1 MPLSLMPRRPEE
13 RVSGGLIHTL
23 PDLARMP
30 LSESVCNTAK
40 DVEAPP
46 SRINP
51 TLVIVCRHGQIQRA
65 NKLDCSLHPHCM
77 RDCQALVGDQQFFRE
92 TPTHEGAPYRT
103 ARHDAHTSASRTLTR
118 DQVQLIA
125 GEPTCESST
134 SKRRDNTIESAAIA
148 KVASKACGMIPER
161 TRGVHT
167 FTGMATAISS
177 AHTTRRSRP

>member
-13 RVSGGLIHTL
+13 RVSGGPIHTL

-40 DVEAPP
+40 DVETRS
-46 SRINP
+46 SRINR

-92 TPTHEGAPYRT
+92 TPTGGGAPWDSPRIRT
-103 ARHDAHTSASRTLTR
+103 GLSASH
-118 DQVQLIA
+118 
-125 GEPTCESST
+125 
-134 SKRRDNTIESAAIA
+134 
-148 KVASKACGMIPER
+148 
-161 TRGVHT
+161 TRGRKKKTLDLQVYART
-167 FTGMATAISS
+167 IL
-177 AHTTRRSRP
+177 R